1 MRFLPESLKSMKI
14 LFIGPQGS
22 GKSTQAELL
31 AKELNLPRIS
41 TGDIF
46 RQLAQENSQQGRE
59 IRQIQ
64 KEGKLVDDVQTAKIV
79 EERIKRDDCKNGIIL
94 DGYPRN
100 LPQKQMFDPGFDKV
114 IYLKVP
120 DEEVVERLMARGRE
134 DDTPGSIKI
143 RLSLYYGQTQPLLDY
158 YKNQGILKEID
169 GIGSVSKIQD
179 EIKKS
184 I

>member
-1 MRFLPESLKSMKI
+1 MKI

-31 AKELNLPRIS
+31 AKELNLPKIS

-46 RQLAQENSQQGRE
+46 REIAKQDSEEGRK

-64 KEGKLVDDVQTAKIV
+64 NEGKLVDDVTTAKIM
-79 EERIKRDDCKNGIIL
+79 EKRLQENDVKEGFVL

-100 LPQKQMFDPGFDKV
+100 ITQKDLFDPDFDKV
-114 IYLKVP
+114 FYLKVP
-120 DEEVVERLMARGRE
+120 DEEVTRRLLARGRE
-134 DDTPGSIKI
+134 DDTPESIRT
-143 RLSLYYGQTQPLLDY
+143 RLNLYYQQTQPLLDY
-158 YKNQGILKEID
+158 YRNQSILKEVD
-169 GIGSVSKIQD
+169 GIGSIEEIQD
-179 EIKKS
+179 EIRKS

>member
-1 MRFLPESLKSMKI
+1 MKI

-31 AKELNLPRIS
+31 AKELNLPKIS

-46 RQLAQENSQQGRE
+46 RKLAVEDSQQGRE

-64 KEGKLVDDVQTAKIV
+64 KEGRLVDDAKAAKI
-79 EERIKRDDCKNGIIL
+79 IKKRVGEDDCKNGFIL

-100 LPQKQMFDPGFDKV
+100 LSQRQMFDPGFDKV
-114 IYLKVP
+114 VYLKVS
-120 DEEVVERLMARGRE
+120 DEEVTKRLMRRGRE
-134 DDTPGSIKI
+134 DDTPESIKN

-158 YKNQGILKEID
+158 YRNQSMLSELD
-169 GIGSVSKIQD
+169 GIGSIEEVQD
-179 EIKKS
+179 EIRKS